1 VVLRKHLRPNLL
13 DEEALEDAA
22 HPAVRGVVVEKA
34 LRAVAAGA
42 DEDSLYYVGA
52 GAEGVVFADKY
63 GRAYKVARP
72 QWAAPPFDGLR
83 SEAEA
88 LAALADSPAAKYA
101 ARLYGFDPEHGVLVR
116 EMVEG
121 RRGGW
126 SDGTKL
132 RRVHEEISE
141 ALREREITSPEYKED
156 SYILT
161 DSGPKIVDVGFTQA
175 IGKRAARKLREH
187 IQHVR
192 PTDDLFNLQFDIS
205 STFSEGALS
214 AEQALAMFDRLAE
227 VFGPSRVEPYLKEF
241 ESGLRRKLTANRR
254 RSRRRTSRR
263 RA

>member
-1 VVLRKHLRPNLL
+1 MVLKKHLRPNPL

-22 HPAVRGVVVEKA
+22 HPAVQSIVVEKA
-34 LRAVAAGA
+34 QRAVAAGA

-63 GRAYKVARP
+63 GRAYKVAR
-72 QWAAPPFDGLR
+72 WGEPPFASLQ

-101 ARLYGFDPEHGVLVR
+101 ARLYGFDADFGVLIR

-132 RRVHEEISE
+132 RQVHEEISK
-141 ALREREITSPEYKED
+141 ALREHEITSPEYKED
-156 SYILT
+156 SYIFT

-187 IQHVR
+187 IRHIR
-192 PTDDLFNLQFDIS
+192 PTDDLFSLQFDIS

-214 AEQALAMFDRLAE
+214 AEQALAMFDRLTE
-227 VFGPSRVEPYLKEF
+227 VFGRSRVEPYLKEF
-241 ESGLRRKLTANRR
+241 ESGLPRKLTANRR

>member
-1 VVLRKHLRPNLL
+1 
-13 DEEALEDAA
+13 
-22 HPAVRGVVVEKA
+22 VVEKA

-63 GRAYKVARP
+63 GRAYKVAR
-72 QWAAPPFDGLR
+72 WAEPPFASLQ

-88 LAALADSPAAKYA
+88 LEALADSPAAQYA
-101 ARLYGFDPEHGVLVR
+101 ARLYGFDAEHGVLVR

-121 RRGGW
+121 HRGGW

-132 RRVHEEISE
+132 RRVHEEIGK

-156 SYILT
+156 SYIIT

-192 PTDDLFNLQFDIS
+192 PTDDLFSLQFDIS

-214 AEQALAMFDRLAE
+214 AEQALAMFDRLVE

-241 ESGLRRKLTANRR
+241 EATTRSQLARKGEKLTKNRPRR